1 MLKHFILIAW
11 RNIKRRKT
19 LSFIQIMC
27 LSIGLAAFILVA
39 RYVQYEKDYDK
50 FNVHFDRIYRAQSY
64 RVNDR
69 LDESAQVVVPLA
81 KYIRDNVPEVESA
94 IATNEIWDEYLS
106 SDDEHVF
113 KEQTGLIVPSE
124 IFNMFSFKLVRGN
137 KANVLDQ
144 PNSIVLSETMAEK
157 YFPGEDAMG
166 KTIFDEKKKELLV
179 TGIME
184 DIPEQSTIAATYFRS
199 NANLLKNY
207 SNNWGNSSF
216 ECYVLLKPNVSPS
229 VVSEKIKDVLR
240 IYDQESKQ
248 VLYIQPLSNLHLKE
262 HARDDRGSVIFF
274 FSFIGI
280 LTLLLACISF
290 MNLTTSFSTM
300 RSVEIGIRK
309 VSGSNRNIIRLQFL
323 TEAILIAFI
332 SLAFAIFIAYLILPL
347 FNNVVNRNIELQ
359 LFQNP
364 VFILFLLIT
373 VLITGFIGGSYPA
386 LILSRFKPVNVL
398 KGKTR
403 VSKGKITGLNF
414 MVYIQFILSVVLITS
429 SLWMYKQV
437 SYLKNKDLGY
447 QKENLL
453 HCTLPNLET
462 NVSYEQVRQRI
473 LENPGIENMTLSIN
487 SPLHSNWGTRLKYE
501 GGPIDDHIYARW
513 NQACVNYLE
522 TMSMQLVNGRD
533 FSNDFSADTKTCLVN
548 ETAVRQ
554 FGWDNP
560 IGKWIDNGEQ
570 RYTVVGVIK
579 DFNIDDVH
587 NPIRPYFLL
596 LRDWDFGNYNDVTFK
611 INPETTESSLAHI
624 NSVLKESFPD
634 VLFEVNGY
642 DVGTYRVAL
651 EIWTS
656 AKNTFAFFTVMA
668 VIIAAMGLF
677 GLVFFASQ
685 RRVKEIGI
693 RKVQGAKAEQI
704 LPLITKQFMILV
716 FAANIVVYPL
726 ARLLEN
732 VTPGHFKCHFTIF
745 DLVIVLGI
753 SVFVTL
759 VSSGYQALRASQL
772 NPVEA
777 LRYE

>member
-1 MLKHFILIAW
+1 
-11 RNIKRRKT
+11 
-19 LSFIQIMC
+19 MC
-27 LSIGLAAFILVA
+27 LSIGLAAFILVS

-64 RVNDR
+64 RINDR

-81 KYIRDNVPEVESA
+81 KYIRENVPEVENA

-106 SDDEHVF
+106 SDDEHVY
-113 KEQTGLIVPSE
+113 KEQNGLVVPSD
-124 IFNMFSFKLVRGN
+124 IFDMFSFKLLRGN
-137 KANVLDQ
+137 KEDVLDE
-144 PNSIVLSETMAEK
+144 PNSIVLSEKMAEK
-157 YFPGEDAMG
+157 YFPGQDAMG
-166 KTIFDEKKKELLV
+166 KTIFDEKKQELLV

-184 DIPEQSTIAATYFRS
+184 DIPEQSSIKATYFRS
-199 NANLLKNY
+199 NANLLK
-207 SNNWGNSSF
+207 SRGDNWGNSSY
-216 ECYVLLKPNVSPS
+216 EIYVMLKPNTSPN
-229 VVSEKIKDVLR
+229 VVNEKIKGVLR
-240 IYDQESKQ
+240 DFDKESKQ
-248 VLYIQPLSNLHLKE
+248 VLYIQPLSNLHLNE

-280 LTLLLACISF
+280 LTLLLACVSF

-309 VSGSNRNIIRLQFL
+309 VSGSSRNIIRLQFL

-403 VSKGKITGLNF
+403 LSKGKITGLNV

-453 HCTLPNLET
+453 HCTLPNLES
-462 NVSYEQVRQRI
+462 NVSYQQVRQRI

-501 GGPIDDHIYARW
+501 GGPVDDHVYSRW

-522 TMSMQLVNGRD
+522 TMSMQLANGRD
-533 FSNDFSADTKTCLVN
+533 FSNDFSADTKTCLIN
-548 ETAVRQ
+548 ETAVKQ

-587 NPIRPYFLL
+587 NPILPYFLL
-596 LRDWDFGNYNDVTFK
+596 LRDWDFGNFNDLTFK
-611 INPETTESSLAHI
+611 INPETIESSLAHI
-624 NSVLKESFPD
+624 NTVLKESFPN

-668 VIIAAMGLF
+668 VLIAAMGLF
-677 GLVFFASQ
+677 GLVVFASQ

-716 FAANIVVYPL
+716 LAANIVVYPL
-726 ARLLEN
+726 ARILEN
-732 VTPGHFKCHFTIF
+732 VTPGQFKYQVTIW
-745 DLVIVLGI
+745 DIIIVLGI

-759 VSSGYQALRASQL
+759 VSSGHQAFRASQL